1 MGTIGLAHRTHR
13 DFVVDWLEPD
23 EPSNQPDE
31 GLTERIEA
39 VRGAARPGS
48 LDELDQTREQAPPA
62 GDPHAPETWLAGEP
76 TF

>member
-23 EPSNQPDE
+23 VSASEPDE
-31 GLTERIEA
+31 GLAERVEVVRMRAHLRLDQA
-39 VRGAARPGS
+39 VPSSGEARPDEK
-48 LDELDQTREQAPPA
+48 LDE
-62 GDPHAPETWLAGEP
+62 PEMWLAGEP